1 MSQHPR
7 WKLQGFIALCKI
19 AKESYTNQHV
29 RNNSSNMEKK
39 KKKSQVRG
47 GGEVAETL
55 SDGKKRCGKRTGRT
69 GGGGNESIILP
80 VVFS

>member
-1 MSQHPR
+1 
-7 WKLQGFIALCKI
+7 
-19 AKESYTNQHV
+19 
-29 RNNSSNMEKK
+29 MEK

-69 GGGGNESIILP
+69 GGGGKESIILP

>member
-19 AKESYTNQHV
+19 AKESYTNQRV
-29 RNNSSNMEKK
+29 RNNSSNME

-55 SDGKKRCGKRTGRT
+55 SDGEKKVWKENRKNWGWGEGKY
-69 GGGGNESIILP
+69 NPPCS
-80 VVFS
+80 V